1 MLPGVVA
8 HHAHARVCGDDVVGV
23 EVPGNQAGVGLVAV
37 LCLHLE
43 VARLRALGT
52 VAAGVGVADD
62 LDQTA
67 FGSHGFEGARAL
79 GGERVKG
86 RAAKLALCHLLQ
98 AQHVLALA
106 QAFGQRHVVWFLT
119 REVELAKELAV
130 DEHLMVALTLLA
142 HPDTDGRAR
151 EGGLYIGAH
160 PVVTDGTVG
169 QSLHTPCEA
178 DACIRGTYGAV
189 GMRGQRQQ
197 AQ

>member
-1 MLPGVVA
+1 M
-8 HHAHARVCGDDVVGV
+8 
-23 EVPGNQAGVGLVAV
+23 
-37 LCLHLE
+37 
-43 VARLRALGT
+43 ARLRALGT

-67 FGSHGFEGARAL
+67 FGCHGLKGARAL

-86 RAAKLALCHLLQ
+86 RPAKLALRHLLQ

-106 QAFGQRHVVWFLT
+106 QAFGQRHVVRCGA
-119 REVELAKELAV
+119 REVELADELAV

-142 HPDTDGRAR
+142 HPNTDGRAR
-151 EGGLYIGAH
+151 EGGLDIGAH
-160 PVVTDGTVG
+160 PVVADGTVG
-169 QSLHTPCEA
+169 HALHTPCEA

-189 GMRGQRQQ
+189 GMSCQRQQ